1 MNTLTVFPK
10 RNGFAPLSFNQ
21 IFNEFLNDGFFNEA
35 DFKASTPLVNIKE
48 SNSGYHLEVAA
59 PGMNKENFDM
69 AIEKK
74 LLTISAEKQTEQK
87 KDDEK
92 FTRKE
97 FSYTNFKRSFTLPEN
112 IDTNNIKAVYEH
124 GILKVDLLKKEA
136 AKNVVQK
143 ISVN

>member
-1 MNTLTVFPK
+1 M
-10 RNGFAPLSFNQ
+10 
-21 IFNEFLNDGFFNEA
+21 
-35 DFKASTPLVNIKE
+35 VNIKE

>member
-1 MNTLTVFPK
+1 MGDCPSVSC
-10 RNGFAPLSFNQ
+10 LSRS
-21 IFNEFLNDGFFNEA
+21 FLNDGFFHEA

-59 PGMNKENFDM
+59 PGMSKENFDI
-69 AIEKK
+69 AVDKN

-87 KDDEK
+87 KEEEK

-112 IDTNNIKAVYEH
+112 IDASNIKAVYEH
-124 GILKVDLLKKEA
+124 GILKVDLLKKEEV
-136 AKNVVQK
+136 KNTVQK